1 MKFVCLHKFYDIFLV
16 DVKIVI
22 GYQKSIRTNILTPI
36 LTPMFVSLCAEITD
50 FKRFD
55 ILK

>member
-1 MKFVCLHKFYDIFLV
+1 MFVWLHKFYGIFLA
-16 DVKIVI
+16 DVKIII

-50 FKRFD
+50 FERFD